1 VQSDTKKRVGIL
13 RGGTGGYYKSSLQ
26 RGGDVIAHIL
36 EKLGDKY
43 KPIDI
48 LIDKDYLWHVNG
60 LPVVASDL
68 MHQVDVVWNLTH
80 PSFSNILTSLSIPN
94 IGTSSFA
101 SSLENSRDMLREHIK
116 KINLLMPRSIV
127 LPVYQ
132 EDFDGPLDKYAIKKA
147 KEVFNK
153 FSSPWIVKSFTP
165 DESMGIHLTQTF
177 GELAQAIQ
185 DGVNHNKSILI
196 EEFISGKPAAVH
208 SILGFRGE
216 NVYVLLPENSSIEQ
230 AGFTTTEKEKIITL
244 AKDLHQ
250 HLNAKNYLKTDFI
263 LHPRRGF
270 FITNIEFIPDLRMG
284 SHLEKSCE
292 SIGAQMHNVV
302 EHILEG
308 AI

>member
-1 VQSDTKKRVGIL
+1 MKKVGIL
-13 RGGTGGYYKSSLQ
+13 RGGTGEHYKSSLQ
-26 RGGDVIAHIL
+26 KGGDIIAHIL
-36 EKLGDKY
+36 EKLSDKY
-43 KPIDI
+43 KPMDI
-48 LIDKDYLWHVNG
+48 LIDKDYLWHING
-60 LPVVASDL
+60 LPIVASDL
-68 MHQVDVVWNLTH
+68 MHKVDIVWNLTH

-94 IGTSSFA
+94 VEAGSFA
-101 SSLENSRDMLREHIK
+101 SALENNSDMLREHIK
-116 KINLLMPRSIV
+116 KISLLMPRSIV

-132 EDFDGPLDKYAIKKA
+132 KDFDGPLEKYAIKKA

-165 DESMGIHLTQTF
+165 DESMGIHVAQTF
-177 GELAQAIQ
+177 GELAQAIE

-208 SILGFRGE
+208 SVAGFRGE
-216 NVYVLLPENSSIEQ
+216 EVYVLLPENLSIEQ
-230 AGFTTTEKEKIITL
+230 AIFTSSEKERIITL

-270 FITNIEFIPDLRMG
+270 FITNIEFIPDLRSG

-292 SIGAQMHNVV
+292 SIGAQTHDIV

-308 AI
+308 AL